1 MRPLLEAALK
11 ATRAGETVA
20 LATIVRAQGSTPRA
34 TGAKMLVFRDG
45 TIKGTIGGGEMERR
59 VIEEAKSALESGQP
73 RMVHYSFREVEQGD
87 VGVCGGENDVFIDVI
102 GPSKELLIIG
112 AGHVGQAVAQLG
124 EFLGMD
130 CIVFDTR
137 PEYANQERFPRARQI
152 IVGPVGQELGQYP
165 ITRQS
170 YVDIVTRGH
179 LQDSEA
185 LEVVVRSPAAYIGMI
200 GSRRKTLRVL
210 EMMKAQGI
218 EQELLDRVHAPI
230 GLEIGAETPE
240 EIAVSIM
247 GQIIA
252 TMRCGAR

>member
-1 MRPLLEAALK
+1 MVSRQKL
-11 ATRAGETVA
+11 ATRTGETVA

-59 VIEEAKSALESGQP
+59 VIEESRAALESGQP
-73 RMVHYSFREVEQGD
+73 RMVHYTFREVEQGN

-102 GPSKELLIIG
+102 GSSKELLIVG

-130 CIVFDTR
+130 CVVFDTR
-137 PEYANQERFPRARQI
+137 PEYANQERFPRARQTLI
-152 IVGPVGQELGQYP
+152 GEIGQELAKYP
-165 ITRQS
+165 ISRQS
-170 YVDIVTRGH
+170 YIVIATRGH
-179 LQDSEA
+179 LQDAEA
-185 LEVVVRSPAAYIGMI
+185 LAAVIRSPAAYIGMI
-200 GSRRKTLRVL
+200 GSRRKTLRVF

-230 GLEIGAETPE
+230 GLDIGAETPE
-240 EIAVSIM
+240 EIAVSIV

-252 TMRCGAR
+252 EMRGKA

>member
-1 MRPLLEAALK
+1 
-11 ATRAGETVA
+11 
-20 LATIVRAQGSTPRA
+20 
-34 TGAKMLVFRDG
+34 
-45 TIKGTIGGGEMERR
+45 
-59 VIEEAKSALESGQP
+59 
-73 RMVHYSFREVEQGD
+73 MVHYTFREVEQGD

-102 GPSKELLIIG
+102 GPSKELLIVG

-137 PEYANQERFPRARQI
+137 PEYANQERFPLARQI

-170 YVDIVTRGH
+170 YVVIVTRGH
-179 LQDSEA
+179 VQDAEA
-185 LEVVVRSPAAYIGMI
+185 LSAVIHSPAAYIGMI
-200 GSRRKTLRVL
+200 GSQRKTGRVF
-210 EMMKAQGI
+210 EAMQAQGV
-218 EQELLDRVHAPI
+218 EQALLDRVHAPI

-240 EIAVSIM
+240 EIAVSIV

-252 TMRCGAR
+252 VMRSKA

>member
-1 MRPLLEAALK
+1 MRQLLEAALE
-11 ATRAGETVA
+11 ATRNGETVA

-34 TGAKMLVFRDG
+34 TGTKMLVLRDG
-45 TIKGTIGGGEMERR
+45 SIKGTIGGGEMERR
-59 VIEEAKSALESGQP
+59 VIEEAKAALESGQP
-73 RMVHYSFREVEQGD
+73 RVAHYTFREVEQGD
-87 VGVCGGENDVFIDVI
+87 VGVCGGENDVFIDII
-102 GPSKELLIIG
+102 GPSKELLIVG

-130 CIVFDTR
+130 CAVFDTR
-137 PEYANQERFPRARQI
+137 PEFANQERFLRARQI
-152 IVGPVGQELGQYP
+152 IVGDIGKELSKYP
-165 ITRQS
+165 ISRQS
-170 YVDIVTRGH
+170 YVVIVTRGH
-179 LQDSEA
+179 LQDAEA
-185 LEVVVRSPAAYIGMI
+185 LAAVIRSPAAYIGMI

-210 EMMKAQGI
+210 EMMKAQSI

-252 TMRCGAR
+252 TMHGRA

>member
-1 MRPLLEAALK
+1 MRPLLEAALE
-11 ATRAGETVA
+11 ATRNGETVA

-34 TGAKMLVFRDG
+34 TGTKMLVLRDG
-45 TIKGTIGGGEMERR
+45 SIKGTIGGGEMERR
-59 VIEEAKSALESGQP
+59 VIEEAKAALESGQP
-73 RMVHYSFREVEQGD
+73 RVAHYTFREVEQGD
-87 VGVCGGENDVFIDVI
+87 VGVCGGENDVFIDII
-102 GPSKELLIIG
+102 GPSKELLIVG

-130 CIVFDTR
+130 CAVFDTR
-137 PEYANQERFPRARQI
+137 PEFANKERFLRARQI
-152 IVGPVGQELGQYP
+152 IVGDIGKELSKYP
-165 ITRQS
+165 ISRQS
-170 YVDIVTRGH
+170 YVVIVTRGH
-179 LQDSEA
+179 LQDAEA
-185 LEVVVRSPAAYIGMI
+185 LAAVIRSPAAYIGMI

-210 EMMKAQGI
+210 EMMKAQGT

-252 TMRCGAR
+252 TMHGRA

>member
-1 MRPLLEAALK
+1 MRQWLEAALE

-34 TGAKMLVFRDG
+34 TGTKMLVFRDG

-59 VIEEAKSALESGQP
+59 VIEEAQSALESGQP
-73 RMVHYSFREVEQGD
+73 RMVHYTFREVEQGD
-87 VGVCGGENDVFIDVI
+87 VGVCGGENVVFIDVI
-102 GPSKELLIIG
+102 GPSKELLIVG

-170 YVDIVTRGH
+170 YVVIVTRGH
-179 LQDSEA
+179 VQDAEA
-185 LEVVVRSPAAYIGMI
+185 LNAVIHSPAAYIGMI
-200 GSRRKTLRVL
+200 GSHRKTGRVF
-210 EMMKAQGI
+210 EAMKAQGV
-218 EQELLDRVHAPI
+218 EQALLDRVHAPI

-240 EIAVSIM
+240 EIAVSIV

-252 TMRCGAR
+252 VMRGKA